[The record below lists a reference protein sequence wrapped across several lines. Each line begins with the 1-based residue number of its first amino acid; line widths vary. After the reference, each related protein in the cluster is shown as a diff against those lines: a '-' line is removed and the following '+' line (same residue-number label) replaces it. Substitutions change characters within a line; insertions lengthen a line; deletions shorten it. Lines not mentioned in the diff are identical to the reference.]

1 MALVIVGWLTTACV
15 LLYQGIYTLRTGY
28 ITLFFAK
35 SKYSRLAPGPVSRFA
50 YAFVYLF
57 PGVAAIVILVIAA
70 ARARLGR
77 PADWIIEN
85 LSTLLWPIC
94 AIAIGVPTLL
104 VPQQTLRWTLRQHPE
119 LADNSFVIRIT
130 RFIGAG
136 FVFVGFIIL
145 ATVKQISWD

>member
-35 SKYSRLAPGPVSRFA
+35 PEHSRPASGPVSRFA

-57 PGVAAIVILVIAA
+57 PGVAAIVILVIALT
-70 ARARLGR
+70 RAGLSR
-77 PADWIIEN
+77 PADWSIEN
-85 LSTLLWPIC
+85 FGTLFWPVC
-94 AIAIGVPTLL
+94 AIAIGVPSLL
-104 VPQQTLRWTLRQHPE
+104 RPEQILRRTLRDNPE
-119 LADNSFVIRIT
+119 LADNSFVVLIT

-136 FVFVGFIIL
+136 FLFVGFSIL
-145 ATVKQISWD
+145 ATLKS